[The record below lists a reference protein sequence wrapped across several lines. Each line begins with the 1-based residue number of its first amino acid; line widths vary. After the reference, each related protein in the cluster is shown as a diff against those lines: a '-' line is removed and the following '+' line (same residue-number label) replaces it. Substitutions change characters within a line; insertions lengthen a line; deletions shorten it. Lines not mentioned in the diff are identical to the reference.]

1 MDKQIS
7 VSIIVPVYNVEK
19 YLDNC
24 IESLVKQTK
33 SAVQIILVDDGSMD
47 SSLSIA
53 NKWADHYQCIKVL
66 TQKNQGA
73 PAARNYGFSICDSD
87 YVMFFDSDDVLRS
100 DALEKLVLAS
110 ENGTADIVF
119 GIRKYDLDSDDEEV
133 RKKYSLDNSIISYTS
148 EIASQIF
155 DEDPLP
161 GNKLYRRDFLNE
173 NGILFSKLAI
183 GQDLNFYIK
192 SLFLAK
198 KVNFINSI
206 VMDYRVVEGSI
217 SRVFKLD
224 KLMAIKESE
233 DDAYQFVK
241 SMLPADDQIERVFNS
256 SRVINYSVQAE
267 KLKKISGFRNSMKGY
282 IFFFRNSRKFLWNQK
297 KLIMSETLKVRR
309 KKLIKYFIFSIYLS
323 IRYRK

>member
-133 RKKYSLDNSIISYTS
+133 RKK
-148 EIASQIF
+148 
-155 DEDPLP
+155 
-161 GNKLYRRDFLNE
+161 
-173 NGILFSKLAI
+173 
-183 GQDLNFYIK
+183 
-192 SLFLAK
+192 
-198 KVNFINSI
+198 
-206 VMDYRVVEGSI
+206 
-217 SRVFKLD
+217 
-224 KLMAIKESE
+224 
-233 DDAYQFVK
+233 
-241 SMLPADDQIERVFNS
+241 
-256 SRVINYSVQAE
+256 
-267 KLKKISGFRNSMKGY
+267 
-282 IFFFRNSRKFLWNQK
+282 IFFR
-297 KLIMSETLKVRR
+297 
-309 KKLIKYFIFSIYLS
+309 
-323 IRYRK
+323 